1 MKRIA
6 LPLFAALLLAP
17 LSASRAAD
25 ATKSPGSLP
34 EFKAKLQATM
44 TRHLD
49 PLISNDGSVVTLK
62 GKSAEGSGAM
72 AFYLMFEA
80 TGEQRYRKA
89 AVSMADQILKDM
101 RATKFGVLPI
111 EEKEKPGGK
120 TILGGGPPALGAYAS
135 AAAYILHQEGGRKE
149 DLKYIATVLDRF
161 PWNEEGWWAST
172 IDVATGEPKVP
183 ITKEGIINKTAAMAM
198 AAGIVSAFV
207 HDIGAELPARPR
219 ADGWRTHGR
228 RNENPRR
235 CHRPFSSRQCG
246 HGWRPCRGAF
256 GAHPLALN
264 TAR

>member
-49 PLISNDGSVVTLK
+49 PLISNDGSIVTLK

-89 AVSMADQILKDM
+89 AVSMADQILKEM

-111 EEKEKPGGK
+111 KERRS
-120 TILGGGPPALGAYAS
+120 PAARRSS
-135 AAAYILHQEGGRKE
+135 AEGRRRSVRMPRRPLTSCTRKAGGRR
-149 DLKYIATVLDRF
+149 I
-161 PWNEEGWWAST
+161 
-172 IDVATGEPKVP
+172 
-183 ITKEGIINKTAAMAM
+183 
-198 AAGIVSAFV
+198 
-207 HDIGAELPARPR
+207 
-219 ADGWRTHGR
+219 
-228 RNENPRR
+228 
-235 CHRPFSSRQCG
+235 
-246 HGWRPCRGAF
+246 
-256 GAHPLALN
+256 
-264 TAR
+264 